1 MLPWV
6 GPVGGAA
13 VAAAVDAEARG
24 SELGGGSGLAVEPG
38 LGAVDAVEGAEPAP
52 AVEAPDSADAGV
64 LLDSEP
70 PPVVKT
76 TTPAS
81 RVRPTMAPATA
92 RIIVFLLP
100 LFWGG

>member
-1 MLPWV
+1 M
-6 GPVGGAA
+6 
-13 VAAAVDAEARG
+13 VDAEARG
-24 SELGGGSGLAVEPG
+24 SALGGGSGVLAVDSG
-38 LGAVDAVEGAEPAP
+38 LGAVEAVEGAELGP
-52 AVEAPDSADAGV
+52 AVEAPDSAEAGEP
-64 LLDSEP
+64 LDSEP